1 MSLYMK
7 CLGKIGDLK
16 ALRNSLRWLIPDALM
31 MVMSEPVLMAMS
43 GSMTLSQQGSGSM
56 SMACVTTKVQVG
68 ILGLGCTSGRVN
80 DCEPCCTGPPLLWS
94 SHSGASCGMSAGGLA
109 PPCVR
114 SGTQNSWLWPLP
126 PWYPTSMWYI
136 QLSHKREVVG
146 KNTYSEFSVNFWCP
160 WRLSWDED
168 RHSTM
173 ALGSDILIS
182 GEIGQI
188 N

>member
-1 MSLYMK
+1 MLLYMK

-31 MVMSEPVLMAMS
+31 MVMSERVLMAMS
-43 GSMTLSQQGSGSM
+43 GSMTLSQHGSGSM

-126 PWYPTSMWYI
+126 VHLKRAGTSGVGTGELLISSAQLYYPRPTS
-136 QLSHKREVVG
+136 RV
-146 KNTYSEFSVNFWCP
+146 
-160 WRLSWDED
+160 
-168 RHSTM
+168 
-173 ALGSDILIS
+173 
-182 GEIGQI
+182 
-188 N
+188 